1 MSEQVKDEYDI
12 KLDETIKELS
22 QCHKRLGVRSCM
34 DCKEVFTCSIRASY
48 VDAVYA
54 SMSKGASGGFDF

>member
-1 MSEQVKDEYDI
+1 MNEQKDEYELR
-12 KLDETIKELS
+12 LDETIEELT
-22 QCHKRLGVRSCM
+22 QCHAKLGVRSCV
-34 DCKEVFTCSIRASY
+34 DCEQVFTCKIRSAY

>member
-1 MSEQVKDEYDI
+1 MNEQKDEYELR
-12 KLDETIKELS
+12 LDEAISELS
-22 QCHKRLGVRSCM
+22 QCHEKRAVRSCV
-34 DCKEVFTCSIRASY
+34 DCDEVFTCKIRSSY